1 MKDDYLKK
9 TESKKDLEIKK
20 YKRRSKSL
28 FLVAVIV
35 GAICLIMILQNAF
48 TQINGSV
55 IKQSTSY
62 INKTNSSTG
71 EIETVKCENPSWVD
85 NILSFIDRL
94 FSYPTSFW
102 TKLFIFLGVIYVIQ
116 IAISLTFDVIE
127 LFLLVFVAIKRFV
140 VWCYKKITGKDKK
153 NEQLKK
159 VELLL
164 K

>member
-20 YKRRSKSL
+20 YRRRSKSL
-28 FLVAVIV
+28 FLVVLIL
-35 GAICLIMILQNAF
+35 GAICLVMILQSAF
-48 TQINGSV
+48 TQTNGSV

-71 EIETVKCENPSWVD
+71 EIEVIKCENPSLVD
-85 NILSFIDRL
+85 NILSFMDRL

-102 TKLFIFLGVIYVIQ
+102 TKLFIFLGIVYVVQ
-116 IAISLTFDVIE
+116 VAISLTFDVIE
-127 LFLLVFVAIKRFV
+127 LMLLVFVAIKRLL
-140 VWCYKKITGKDKK
+140 VWIYRKITGKDKK
-153 NEQLKK
+153 TEQLKK

>member
-20 YKRRSKSL
+20 YKRRSKGIFIL
-28 FLVAVIV
+28 LLIV
-35 GAICLIMILQNAF
+35 GAACLMMILQNTL
-48 TQINGSV
+48 TQTNSSV

-71 EIETVKCENPSWVD
+71 QIETVKCENPSWVD

-116 IAISLTFDVIE
+116 IAISLTFDVVE
-127 LFLLVFVAIKRFV
+127 LILLVFVAIKRFV
-140 VWCYKKITGKDKK
+140 VWSYKKITGKDKK
-153 NEQLKK
+153 TEQLKK